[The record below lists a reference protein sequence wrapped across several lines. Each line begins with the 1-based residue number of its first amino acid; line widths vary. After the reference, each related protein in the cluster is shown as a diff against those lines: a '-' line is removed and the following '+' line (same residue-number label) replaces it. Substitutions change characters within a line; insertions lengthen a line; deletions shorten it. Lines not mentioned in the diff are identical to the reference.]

1 MSIRPFRD
9 ILRRKTKIVK
19 VGKVNV
25 GGENP
30 QLKRTGTNGGLT
42 YPYILEGKASINNAV
57 YYGQGVNDSG
67 GDDYTTYYYYLY
79 DWVVSVDPIECDPV
93 LFPVTVEDCSSIED
107 ILIDMS
113 VYPNPTD
120 GMVKLSLSLET
131 ESKVE
136 ISLNNSIGQKV
147 FNKTFGFLSKL
158 DKSFDW
164 SMLPKGV
171 YSINININNQRAF
184 EKIVLQ

>member
-1 MSIRPFRD
+1 
-9 ILRRKTKIVK
+9 
-19 VGKVNV
+19 
-25 GGENP
+25 
-30 QLKRTGTNGGLT
+30 
-42 YPYILEGKASINNAV
+42 
-57 YYGQGVNDSG
+57 
-67 GDDYTTYYYYLY
+67 
-79 DWVVSVDPIECDPV
+79 
-93 LFPVTVEDCSSIED
+93 
-107 ILIDMS
+107 MS

-120 GMVKLSLSLET
+120 GIVKLNLSLET

-147 FNKTFGFLSKL
+147 FHKTFGFLSKL

-171 YSINININNQRAF
+171 YSINININNQHTF